1 MRAIQTLGLRSYASQ
16 SSPGSDMTEIELR
29 GHGQCIIDVRYH
41 RCMTNVIPPA
51 ALDQRSAAATDTGK

>member
-1 MRAIQTLGLRSYASQ
+1 
-16 SSPGSDMTEIELR
+16 MTEIELR